1 MKPGK
6 LFIFLL
12 LIQLFFSCLAKSGFT
27 EDSNVSRAT
36 LAGIQGVQ
44 VIVEGM
50 QQNLQKYAAKLGS
63 NAEQIK
69 REVETRLHNQGIR
82 VVYGS
87 DWLKVP
93 GRPVLY
99 INVNTHETEKYW
111 YAYDVK
117 LELRQIVYLETNLKT
132 RTLADTW
139 SINMTG
145 MVNIGNLDIIKSDTM
160 FLLERFVNAYKSAN
174 TGN

>member
-1 MKPGK
+1 MKKSK
-6 LFIFLL
+6 LFIFFL
-12 LIQLFFSCLAKSGFT
+12 LIHLFLNGFGKSGFA

-44 VIVEGM
+44 IIVEEM
-50 QQNLQKYAAKLGS
+50 QPNLKKYAGRIGP
-63 NAEQIK
+63 NAEQMK
-69 REVETRLHNQGIR
+69 REIETRLHDRGIR
-82 VVYGS
+82 VVYGG

-117 LELRQIVYLETNLKT
+117 LELRQIVYLETSPKT

-145 MVNIGNLDIIKSDTM
+145 MANIGNLDIIKNDVM
-160 FLLERFVNAYKSAN
+160 VLVERFVNAHKSVN
-174 TGN
+174 TRN